1 MKWIKHFIIQYVGCI
16 IPDKIWIEIMY
27 IIHLHKLPNLKNPS
41 TFNEKL
47 QWLKLYYHKPEHTK
61 LVDKYEMKKYVSD
74 IAGNDLV
81 VPVIGIWE
89 NVDDID
95 FDVLPQQFV
104 LKVTHDSGGV
114 IICKDK
120 TQLDRDKTRQILR
133 GLLHTNYFKQY
144 REWPYKNVK
153 PRVFAEKYIE
163 DYTGSQL
170 RDYKVFCFNGIPYCI
185 QVDFDRFTDH
195 KKNLYDVNWNLL
207 DFSFNYPAHPEI
219 KIEKPQSLN
228 KMLDIAI
235 KLSNGEPYVRI
246 DFYIANDALYV
257 GEITFFPASGFGKFI
272 PEEYDKILGD
282 KISLPQ
288 KQL

>member
-27 IIHLHKLPNLKNPS
+27 IIHLHKIPNLKNPS

-89 NVDDID
+89 NVDDIN

-120 TQLDRDKTRQILR
+120 TQLDRDKTKKILR

-163 DYTGSQL
+163 DCTGSQL

-195 KKNLYDVNWNLL
+195 KKNLYDVNWSLL

-219 KIEKPQSLN
+219 KIEKPQLLN
-228 KMLDIAI
+228 KMLDIAN
-235 KLSNGEPYVRI
+235 KLSHGEPYVRI